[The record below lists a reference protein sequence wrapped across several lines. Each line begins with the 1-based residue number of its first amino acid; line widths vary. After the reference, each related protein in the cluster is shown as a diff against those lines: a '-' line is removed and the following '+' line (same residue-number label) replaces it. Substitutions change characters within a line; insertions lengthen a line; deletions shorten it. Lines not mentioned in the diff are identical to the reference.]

1 MKTIALFLSIFTISS
16 FASVIPKVPHIY
28 VEGYAEKEITPDQI
42 KISVSVVSTNLDADI
57 AKSEIDK
64 KSLIIFESTKKMG
77 INANQ
82 ITATPIQ
89 ILPAIERENG
99 KRIDNGTRVSRNI
112 DIVLKD
118 LTKYPILN
126 DALISAEITSK
137 ISSTVELADERAVK
151 KSVLMLAI
159 SDAKLKAQEIAEIQG
174 KKLKDIHSVSE
185 FQTRQNE
192 TYNLQPNQRVYGQS
206 YGAAEMRYRV
216 PPGSSVFEIGKMRA
230 TATVYVVYT
239 IE

>member
-1 MKTIALFLSIFTISS
+1 MKIITLLLSIFTISA
-16 FASVIPKVPHIY
+16 FASVIPNEPHIY

-42 KISVSVVSTNLDADI
+42 KISVSIVSTNLDADI

-64 KSLIIFESTKKMG
+64 KSLVIFESTKKLG
-77 INANQ
+77 ILSSQ

-89 ILPAIERENG
+89 IIPAIEREDG
-99 KRIDNGTRVSRNI
+99 KRIDNGTRVSRSI
-112 DIVLKD
+112 DIILKN
-118 LTKYPILN
+118 LTKYPTLN

-137 ISSTVELADERAVK
+137 ISSKVELVDERAMK
-151 KSVLMLAI
+151 KNVLMLAI
-159 SDAKLKAQEIAEIQG
+159 EDAKLKAQEIAEIQG
-174 KKLKDIHSVSE
+174 KKIKDLYSVSE

-192 TYNLQPNQRVYGQS
+192 TYNLQPNQRIYGQS
-206 YGAAEMRYRV
+206 YGAAQTRYRV